1 VSSELQTS
9 GPDGSPR
16 AARSLQL
23 TWLVARREIRLRA
36 KTRVFM
42 VTTVI
47 MLIAIAL
54 AVSLPAILSGTSGP
68 ARIGVV
74 SGNATTSGI
83 VAEAGRLSGTQA
95 VAVPE
100 PSLAAAEA
108 ALRGGDLSAVLVP
121 GKEVIVKQ
129 VPLGGVSSGIETLA
143 RLSALSKLIQ
153 TVPGAAAAIATGALP
168 VHGLEVP
175 SKPLSSR
182 LTGLFTVVIVWV
194 LISVYGS
201 QIALGIGEEK
211 SSRVVEVLLS
221 AVRPVQLLIGKVL
234 GIGLLALGQ
243 AAAMVAVFIVAGFA
257 SGSSLVH
264 GATLGVVIAGGV
276 FIVLGYAFYCTAFAA
291 AGSLVS
297 RQSDVNSTIM
307 PVQLP
312 LIVAYALSYTVIYAN
327 GANVF
332 YRVLGFLPPTAP
344 IAMPVLYASGDVPV
358 WQVVLSA
365 VVCAA
370 GTVWMARL
378 AVRIYANSILRTG
391 PRIRLSQA
399 VRESRNA
406 TLPASDRVGD
416 PGAHRRR
423 DRRPRQG
430 AGLGRRGLHRAID
443 LKAMVGL
450 TVVMRCLL
458 GTIFAWP
465 NGDNGSFSADG
476 DFYPF

>member
-1 VSSELQTS
+1 VSSEPQTS
-9 GPDGSPR
+9 GPGGSPR
-16 AARSLQL
+16 AARPLQL

-36 KTRVFM
+36 KTRVF
-42 VTTVI
+42 VITTAI
-47 MLIAIAL
+47 LLIAIAL
-54 AVSLPAILSGTSGP
+54 AVSLPAILSSPSGT

-74 SGNATTSGI
+74 GGNATTSSI

-108 ALRGGDLSAVLVP
+108 ALRGGELSAVLVP
-121 GKEVIVKQ
+121 GQQVIVQQ
-129 VPLGGVSSGIETLA
+129 VPLGGVSGGIETLA

-168 VHGLEVP
+168 VHGLQAP

-182 LTGLFTVVIVWV
+182 LTGLFTVVIVWI

-327 GANVF
+327 GANTF

-358 WQVVLSA
+358 WQVALSA
-365 VVCAA
+365 VLCAA

-378 AVRIYANSILRTG
+378 AVRIYTNSILRTG
-391 PRIRLSQA
+391 PRIRISQA
-399 VRESRNA
+399 IRESRNA
-406 TLPASDRVGD
+406 TLPG
-416 PGAHRRR
+416 
-423 DRRPRQG
+423 RPRNF
-430 AGLGRRGLHRAID
+430 
-443 LKAMVGL
+443 GL
-450 TVVMRCLL
+450 TSPR
-458 GTIFAWP
+458 
-465 NGDNGSFSADG
+465 
-476 DFYPF
+476 